1 MNREDM
7 LEKINSIFRE
17 VFDDETLVI
26 TQLTCAADIE
36 DWDSLAQITLVTS
49 VEDLFGIQFLLE
61 DVTAMKNVG
70 DMMDV
75 IERELAAK

>member
-7 LEKINSIFRE
+7 LEKINHIFRE
-17 VFDDETLVI
+17 VFDDEALVI